1 MLVVG
6 VQGDGVPFYSDV
18 DIDPDVDSPRNIHNL
33 LMKKANGKTF
43 VHILCIENDEVVAE
57 FSDEVDYDLSDKDDE
72 DEVEA
77 VSDEDLDSDHLHEED
92 SDDNDDD

>member
-6 VQGDGVPFYSDV
+6 VQGDGVPFYSDIDV
-18 DIDPDVDSPRNIHNL
+18 DPDTDNPHHIHNL

-43 VHILCIENDEVVAE
+43 VHLLCIEDDEVIAE

-72 DEVEA
+72 DE
-77 VSDEDLDSDHLHEED
+77 SMDEDLDPDHLHEDEP
-92 SDDNDDD
+92 DDNDDDE